1 MNNIFGGGSSDTSG
15 GSPVD
20 LTGGGSSD
28 PFGGSGGSDLG
39 TLFSTIGQAFAG
51 GGATPGSPAQ
61 TIDAI
66 QNATDPSGSIAAT
79 NAITSGQ
86 GGANAP
92 QPTQNQNPQGPQ
104 GQQGGAD
111 QFAPPS
117 AVEALKKA
125 LTGLRQEQRQNPYAF
140 PGQAPAPGSGQNSPM
155 LNRAGRIPT
164 DQVPNA
170 PAQPDD
176 PNAPSQ
182 FASAMEFSNDNPP
195 PPQPNAIDPADAVR
209 AGLRSN
215 APDTSGQFKIPGPAN
230 ENAPSE
236 NFPAYLKNL
245 REGGGA
251 APAPAPEVPPQTPP
265 SPLPTGGGGGGGIL
279 STLAGLAPGSLG
291 ELAARM
297 GGPLG
302 VFLGSTS
309 PAETGEMPQQ
319 TLGRSPSGP
328 APAPEL
334 PKSEVLREGEGGP
347 ATTTAPVT
355 GKKVE
360 TVDPKTKKPVDPKTG
375 DPLPTKTGKL
385 PTKKGPPGE
394 YQPATGNARDKTWHP
409 GTSTGM
415 DQRVGPIMRDVS
427 GVSHGVPLPLG
438 QLAQMALPLLMMAM
452 GGMGGGGRGRR
463 GFGGMGHPGGR
474 GMWPYHH
481 PTFGWQAHGFH
492 PGGGWRPMHPVHFR
506 EMRGGGPMGYAGGDG
521 MTGNPALDAILQGM
535 GGGGQ
540 QGAGQGGQ
548 PQSGG
553 RQGGGSGNQWGYSD
567 PQTEGPWSANPFLN
581 TVVGAE
587 SSGRNSGA
595 PGGGPGGDGGIARG
609 FYNIQTPT
617 WGEFARGV
625 PGASRYASADQA
637 PPDIQTQVAMT
648 IPAARFGERTRA
660 ILHAKFGNFDER
672 MTLGQLADQF
682 GGADWAANKPQPGA
696 TTTGG
701 SKAPNPQ
708 GNPVATTQSGPEG
721 VANAT

>member
-1 MNNIFGGGSSDTSG
+1 MNNIFGGGGSTDTSS
-15 GSPVD
+15 GSPID
-20 LTGGGSSD
+20 LTGGSSD
-28 PFGGSGGSDLG
+28 PFGGTGGSDLG
-39 TLFSTIGQAFAG
+39 TLFSSIGQAFAG
-51 GGATPGSPAQ
+51 GGAGGGSPAA
-61 TIDAI
+61 TVDAI
-66 QNATDPSGSIAAT
+66 QNATDPTGSIAAQT
-79 NAITSGQ
+79 AITGGQ

-92 QPTQNQNPQGPQ
+92 QPTQTQNPQGPQ
-104 GQQGGAD
+104 GGGGGGQD

-117 AVEALKKA
+117 AVDALKKA
-125 LTGLRQEQRQNPYAF
+125 LTGLRQQQRQNPYAF
-140 PGQAPAPGSGQNSPM
+140 PNSNSPM

-170 PAQPDD
+170 PAEPDD

-195 PPQPNAIDPADAVR
+195 PPQPNTIDPADAVR

-215 APDTSGQFKIPGPAN
+215 APDTSGQFKIPGAAN

-279 STLAGLAPGSLG
+279 GTLAGLAPGSLG

-328 APAPEL
+328 APTPEL

-360 TVDPKTKKPVDPKTG
+360 TVDPKTKKPVDAKTG
-375 DPLPTKTGKL
+375 QPLPTKTGKL
-385 PTKKGPPGE
+385 PTKKGPQETP
-394 YQPATGNARDKTWHP
+394 
-409 GTSTGM
+409 TGM
-415 DQRVGPIMRDVS
+415 DQRVGPIMRDIS

-438 QLAQMALPLLMMAM
+438 QLAQMAMPLLMMAM
-452 GGMGGGGRGRR
+452 SGGFGGGGRHGGHGR

-481 PTFGWQAHGFH
+481 PNFGWGMHGFH

-506 EMRGGGPMGYAGGDG
+506 EMGGGGGG
-521 MTGNPALDAILQGM
+521 SNPLQQMMAMQALA
-535 GGGGQ
+535 GGGQ
-540 QGAGQGGQ
+540 QGGSGDRQQ
-548 PQSGG
+548 P
-553 RQGGGSGNQWGYSD
+553 QGGGGGDQGFNPALATNTPTSGQIPGMSASD
-567 PQTEGPWSANPFLN
+567 VDGLVRQAATDNGIDPNVLSRL
-581 TVVGAE
+581 VSAE
-587 SSGRNSGA
+587 SAYGQNYTNPRDTNGYPSYGPFQLNMA
-595 PGGGPGGDGGIARG
+595 PGAMGDQFMRETGKDPKDPRTVPDQIKWVAQQIPKTGWKPWATSAGKLGMGDWAGINRDFKPGTTVTGGDKKPNPEGNPSPVITTQQDPEA
-609 FYNIQTPT
+609 
-617 WGEFARGV
+617 V
-625 PGASRYASADQA
+625 ASA
-637 PPDIQTQVAMT
+637 
-648 IPAARFGERTRA
+648 
-660 ILHAKFGNFDER
+660 
-672 MTLGQLADQF
+672 
-682 GGADWAANKPQPGA
+682 
-696 TTTGG
+696 
-701 SKAPNPQ
+701 S
-708 GNPVATTQSGPEG
+708 
-721 VANAT
+721 